1 MWKPPSNYLCGLP
14 APVPADDKDFAS
26 LGSGGPVG
34 VGAVTQR
41 PKIASSPVTPVSKP
55 TFQGPDPEGAMAGD
69 KAVDFPKIVLWAIAF
84 QAYSSTPRRKV
95 TPADFLGRVLPVFI
109 VFYRLIGT
117 RGLKLVLGIYFHKI
131 SFGSG
136 KNFAVNIKPERG
148 RIKRTC
154 RDSCL
159 SS

>member
-41 PKIASSPVTPVSKP
+41 PEIACSPVTPVSKP
-55 TFQGPDPEGAMAGD
+55 AFQGPDPEGAMAGD
-69 KAVDFPKIVLWAIAF
+69 KAVDFPQIVLWAIAF
-84 QAYSSTPRRKV
+84 RAYSSSPAPAKV
-95 TPADFLGRVLPVFI
+95 LGRVLPVFI
-109 VFYRLIGT
+109 VFYRLIGA

-136 KNFAVNIKPERG
+136 KDFAVNIKPERG
-148 RIKRTC
+148 RIKRTR

-159 SS
+159 SY